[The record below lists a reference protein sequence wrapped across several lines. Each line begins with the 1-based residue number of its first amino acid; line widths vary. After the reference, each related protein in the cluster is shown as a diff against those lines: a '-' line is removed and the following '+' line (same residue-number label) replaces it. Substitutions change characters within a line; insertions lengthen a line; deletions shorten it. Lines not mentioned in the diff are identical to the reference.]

1 MLSVE
6 EIDAAA
12 SRVAAAAA
20 SPSRVVLIGSYAR
33 GTADDD
39 SDLDL
44 LVIEKQVPNRVEE
57 GSRLRQ
63 AVGAMGIG
71 VDVLVYSEKEAARR
85 ATVPG
90 TFLYWAVKEGRV
102 LHDALA

>member
-44 LVIEKQVPNRVEE
+44 LVIEKQVRNRVEE
-57 GSRLRQ
+57 GLRLRQ
-63 AVGAMGIG
+63 AIGAMGIG
-71 VDVLVYSEKEAARR
+71 VDVLVYSEEEADRC

-90 TFLYWAVKEGRV
+90 TFLYWAVKEGQV